1 MDGMYTFNVKAKRP
15 NSEGSQETSFS
26 NLSGNSQSLESN
38 RSNSDISSVKV
49 KVEQRKSKAKLDGQ
63 VTAEFKA

>member
-1 MDGMYTFNVKAKRP
+1 MDGMYTFNVKVSKP

-38 RSNSDISSVKV
+38 KSNSDISSVKV
-49 KVEQRKSKAKLDGQ
+49 KLE
-63 VTAEFKA
+63 